1 LTTWPAQLLA
11 DRFGLA
17 PGLAAVVAA
26 HAFGGA
32 SSMRAIEIPTLRAG
46 RVVAVAVELA
56 DVDGSPLAIVS
67 VTQSVDEPT
76 RRRWYADERDA
87 IAYAA
92 EQADRFGLPL
102 LDLREPENML

>member
-1 LTTWPAQLLA
+1 
-11 DRFGLA
+11 
-17 PGLAAVVAA
+17 
-26 HAFGGA
+26 
-32 SSMRAIEIPTLRAG
+32 MRTISIPTLRAG
-46 RVVAVAVELA
+46 RVVAVAIELA
-56 DVDGSPLAIVS
+56 EVDGSHLSIVS

-102 LDLREPENML
+102 LDLRDPESAS